1 MPRRIFLLSPARA
14 DGERAQMLMRGGGVM
29 GGRLRRGE
37 AIPIGEI
44 FTFLSGLYFRGKLAY
59 ARQFTGPPRGLA
71 GSYVITTNCGL
82 VPPETK
88 ITLPEMQ
95 ALAKNRI
102 DLTDKNYCR
111 TLRNSAIDVA
121 EKLTK
126 QAQVILLGSIATGK
140 YVDLLLE
147 VFDGQLLFPIEFVG
161 RGDMSRGGL
170 LLRCAAD
177 QVELNYVP
185 VRGAIRHGSRPPKLT
200 PRRYGAFGTV
210 DTSK

>member
-1 MPRRIFLLSPARA
+1 MPRHIFLLSPARA
-14 DGERAQMLMRGGGVM
+14 DGERARMLLSGGGVM

-37 AIPIGEI
+37 ALPIGEI

-59 ARQFTGPPRGLA
+59 ARKFGDPPRGLA

-88 ITLPEMQ
+88 MTMTEMQ
-95 ALAKNRI
+95 ALAKNQI
-102 DLTDKNYCR
+102 DLSDKHYCR
-111 TLRNSAIDVA
+111 TLRNSAVAIA
-121 EKLTK
+121 EKLTRQSK
-126 QAQVILLGSIATGK
+126 IVLLGSIATGK

-147 VFDGQLLFPIEFVG
+147 VFGGRLLFPIEFVG

-177 QVELNYVP
+177 NVELNYAP

-210 DTSK
+210 GTSK